1 MTTRSSHPAFGPALA
16 LGAGAIWS
24 FGAILARL
32 ADKSDA
38 FQYLAWRSVGII
50 VVLETWSLLN
60 RQPHRT
66 VQAFTSGRRMLI
78 ATVMLLLASLG
89 FVYAI
94 KTTTAANAAF
104 LGSTTPLFG
113 ALAAKLVLHE
123 RLTRRTLV
131 AIAIAFGG
139 LIVMVAGDLEVGSI
153 VGDLAALMAAIGFAG
168 YTVAVRSDPIRDWSP
183 VMPGYGLMLIVFCSI
198 VTLARQKTLVPPT
211 HDIGLALLH
220 GGVIIVGGT
229 LLYNAAS
236 HNVPAA
242 AMTVFAQSEMVLV
255 PIWAYLVLSETSS
268 RSTVIGGSIIF
279 AAVLGKALLDA
290 RAPEPHQVPPALPG

>member
-1 MTTRSSHPAFGPALA
+1 MA

-38 FQYLAWRSVGII
+38 FQYLAWRSFGII

-66 VQAFTSGRRMLI
+66 FQAFTSGRRMLI
-78 ATVMLLLASLG
+78 ATVMLLVASLG
-89 FVYAI
+89 FVYAV

-123 RLTRRTLV
+123 RLTRRTLA

-139 LIVMVAGDLEVGSI
+139 LIVMVVGDLEVGSI
-153 VGDLAALMAAIGFAG
+153 VGDLAALLAAIGFAG
-168 YTVAVRSDPIRDWSP
+168 YTVAVRSDPTRDWSP

-198 VTLARQKTLVPPT
+198 VTIANQKTLIPPT
-211 HDIGLALLH
+211 YDIGLALFH

-268 RSTVIGGSIIF
+268 RSTVTGGSIIF
-279 AAVLGKALLDA
+279 GAVLGKALLDA